1 MISREI
7 MVGGAVLAGLL
18 VGGVA
23 YAATS
28 TTKAAAAAAGGATL
42 KFTALHR
49 YEIDMVVPAR
59 STWTTSSAPTLQQV
73 QTNLN
78 TLASGAFTV
87 VSVGASLTTSTA
99 PDGGFTFWVIVD
111 CLTTTTLNQSDL
123 LAGSPTGTTITATD
137 EGLTSQQS
145 SSSSSTTTSSSSST
159 STSSSTTSSSSSSSS
174 SSGSTSSGT
183 PAPTAT
189 TVIGVP
195 FELASPGPPATTG
208 WRTTITLGP
217 DSVSVTAWPGD
228 SVVIK
233 LPSGA
238 TWASSGST
246 AGFPTSGSADFTG
259 AYSAPVVV
267 TLAWTLGSNS
277 YSTTL
282 TFTSGRSWGSTSAFL
297 IKYDTVRISLSTSDY
312 TSMLQAFTASTA
324 ESAAIAT
331 VFQRLQ
337 TAGINLNTMTYA
349 EALRSIL
356 LAGGPLDTPLAINL
370 ATLKV
375 WVVANAISGTRPAS
389 AAPVDGTPLP
399 SDWPNDSGAIV
410 RAEFQYT
417 GSGLTLAALAFPL
430 SAWVRLT

>member
-7 MVGGAVLAGLL
+7 MIGGGVLAGLL

-23 YAATS
+23 YAASSTS
-28 TTKAAAAAAGGATL
+28 KAAAAAAAGATL
-42 KFTALHR
+42 KFTAGHR
-49 YEIDMVVPAR
+49 YEIDMVVPAKT
-59 STWTTSSAPTLQQV
+59 TWTTSNAPTAQQV

-87 VSVGASLTTSTA
+87 VSAGASLTTSTA

-111 CLTTTTLNQSDL
+111 CLTATTLNQSDL
-123 LAGSPTGTTITATD
+123 LAGAPSGTTITATD

-145 SSSSSTTTSSSSST
+145 SSSSSTTTSSSST
-159 STSSSTTSSSSSSSS
+159 SSSSTTSSSSSSSS

-189 TVIGVP
+189 SVVGEP

-208 WRTTITLGP
+208 WKTTITLGP
-217 DSVSVTAWPGD
+217 DSVTVTAWPGD
-228 SVVIK
+228 AIVIK
-233 LPSGA
+233 LPNGA

-259 AYSAPVVV
+259 AYSSPVVV
-267 TLAWTLGSNS
+267 TLAWKLGSNS

-297 IKYDTVRISLSTSDY
+297 IKYDTVRISLSTADY
-312 TSMLQAFTASTA
+312 TAMLQAMTASTA
-324 ESAAIAT
+324 ESTAIAT
-331 VFQRLQ
+331 AFQALQ
-337 TAGINLNTMTYA
+337 TAGVNINTMTYA
-349 EALRSIL
+349 DALRVIL
-356 LAGGPLDTPLAINL
+356 LAGGPIDSPLAINL
-370 ATLKV
+370 TTLKV
-375 WVVANAISGTRPAS
+375 WVVANPLGSGKAAS

-399 SDWPNDSGAIV
+399 SDWPNDSGALL

-417 GSGLTLAALAFPL
+417 GSGLTLSALPFTL